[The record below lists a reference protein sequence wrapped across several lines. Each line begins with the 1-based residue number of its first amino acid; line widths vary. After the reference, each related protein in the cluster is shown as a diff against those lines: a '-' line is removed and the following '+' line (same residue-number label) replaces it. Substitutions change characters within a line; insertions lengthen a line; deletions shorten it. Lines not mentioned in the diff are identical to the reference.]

1 MYIYKK
7 NLKWMILKE
16 DKKTLVTKENYF
28 NVAKNTFKM
37 SQFLTGTLA
46 KMSQNIFASEHL

>member
-28 NVAKNTFKM
+28 NVVKNTFI
-37 SQFLTGTLA
+37 
-46 KMSQNIFASEHL
+46 NIMRRKNCIF